1 MNSAPPGGQGACR
14 PPRPRQGHPLWRA
27 AAGVVCTGAARRTR
41 VAGGFKHQ
49 AAPPAFNTW
58 GPQLG
63 PATGQA
69 VHLQQ
74 LSQGRA
80 PPSQP
85 AAGLTS
91 RCPAGQ
97 ASPAPPAPPCE
108 SGLSH
113 QWGPQLG
120 PIHRPMPRRAALS
133 TAAREHAASCHQHP
147 PPGHFNPTAGSPTG
161 TSPDRA
167 DRPSHQAAAASPG
180 ISRAHLPA
188 GRPHSTP
195 LLGPAAC
202 GEGHHWRAGQQAS
215 AGARCMPSAG
225 LEGARRRVAG
235 VGNMEQVALS
245 RQRVPQPQG
254 SAQRGCL
261 WQGLRG

>member
-1 MNSAPPGGQGACR
+1 MNSAPRAVRGLAGPPDRAKGTRCGGR
-14 PPRPRQGHPLWRA
+14 PPALFAPGPPAERGSQVGS
-27 AAGVVCTGAARRTR
+27 
-41 VAGGFKHQ
+41 KHQ